1 MAKLNRKL
9 SLSFIIPLLIVA
21 VISVCGISISNRTII
36 DSSNRSIFS
45 SILAGCSG
53 YIGYWQQKNAIAME
67 KYAALP
73 EDKALKL
80 KSLSDPTLAGVM
92 TDASGAVTA
101 YFADESDGRLYMA
114 QGTEELFNSGFDPRK
129 RAWYTE
135 ATASPDHAIFSEPYI
150 DVITKQM
157 IITVAKRAKNGV
169 VGADFTTQDLLDI
182 INGLSIPGGGFAVL
196 TFGDK
201 NQILAYSNTELINL
215 PLDSLDSHLTT
226 NLTNEVLT
234 ASADHNPTE
243 VSLSDGSTM
252 IVMGVPIASS
262 SWKLFV
268 FINKDYFYGSSNK
281 TLFLFI
287 LGFTLFFL
295 LFYFVTRYFIYN
307 RLVRPL
313 EEVSE
318 HLRKMSDGEINL
330 TDRLI
335 ISTGDEIESMNNSL
349 SAFVARQHDNIIKLS
364 DKMRESVSMANANN
378 SLISGEIKNQNE
390 SITGVVDIIQDI
402 HSVTRQI
409 MDVTASTIKSIDN
422 IHSTSGNGLSIVA
435 ETENAMRSLSDSIG
449 SAQSAV
455 QGVARH
461 TEEIAR
467 LSENIKTIAEQ
478 TNLLALNAA
487 IESARAGEHGR
498 GFAVVADEV
507 RNLAVKTRE
516 STEQIQQTVEA
527 LIGNMKSTLEKVSK
541 STADCT
547 LTIER
552 NKEAVAFLTDI
563 MSQIET
569 TSARAKQITD
579 YASRQS
585 GLISAADSQIE
596 KITAAQTD
604 IRTAVNSISSSTSEI
619 QHSSETIIRELLQ
632 N

>member
-1 MAKLNRKL
+1 MAKLNHKL
-9 SLSFIIPLLIVA
+9 SMSFIIPLLTVA
-21 VISVCGISISNRTII
+21 VISVCGISISNRTTI

-45 SILAGCSG
+45 SILAGCSS
-53 YIGYWQQKNAIAME
+53 YIGYWQQKNASTME

-80 KSLSDPTLAGVM
+80 KSLSDPVLAGVM
-92 TDASGAVTA
+92 TDVSGAVTA

-114 QGTEELFNSGFDPRK
+114 QGTEELFSSGFDPRK
-129 RAWYTE
+129 RAWYIE
-135 ATASPDHAIFSEPYI
+135 ASASPGHAIFSEPYI

-169 VGADFTTQDLLDI
+169 VGADFTTRDLLDI
-182 INGLSIPGGGFAVL
+182 INGLSIPGDGFAVL
-196 TFGDK
+196 TFGEK
-201 NQILAYSNTELINL
+201 NQILAYSNTELINQ
-215 PLDSLDSHLTT
+215 PLDALDSHLTAD
-226 NLTNEVLT
+226 LSREILA
-234 ASADHNPTE
+234 ASAESTPSE
-243 VSLSDGSTM
+243 ISLSDGRTM
-252 IVMGVPIASS
+252 MVMGVPIANS

-268 FINKDYFYGSSNK
+268 FIDRNYFYSSYDR
-281 TLFLFI
+281 TMIMFI
-287 LGFTLFFL
+287 LGFILFFL

-307 RLVRPL
+307 RLIRPI
-313 EEVSE
+313 EDVSE

-364 DKMRESVSMANANN
+364 NKMRESVNMANANN
-378 SLISGEIKNQNE
+378 QMISSEISSQNE
-390 SITGVVDIIQDI
+390 NITGVVDIIKDI
-402 HSVTRQI
+402 HSVTHQI
-409 MDVTASTIKSIDN
+409 MDVTDNTIKSIDN
-422 IHSTSGNGLSIVA
+422 IHTTSSSGLSIVA
-435 ETENAMRSLSDSIG
+435 ETENAMRSLSDSIT

-541 STADCT
+541 STDDCT

-563 MSQIET
+563 ISQIET
-569 TSARAKQITD
+569 TSVGAKQITD

-596 KITAAQTD
+596 KINAAQTD
-604 IRTAVNSISSSTSEI
+604 IQSAVDSISSSTAEM
-619 QHSSETIIRELLQ
+619 QQSSDNIIRELLQ